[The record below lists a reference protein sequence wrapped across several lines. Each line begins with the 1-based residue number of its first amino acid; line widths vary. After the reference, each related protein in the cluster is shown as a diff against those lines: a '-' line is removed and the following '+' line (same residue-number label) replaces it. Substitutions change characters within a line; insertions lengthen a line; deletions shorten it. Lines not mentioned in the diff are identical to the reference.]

1 YLYLRTNMRAHL
13 HGNTHSNF
21 PQQLLKLGEGTFP
34 FLNLDTNYAIT
45 LDEKTYIKITLGQM
59 IHYLD
64 SLIDA
69 IYPDIEN
76 LHKNNFRWLCC
87 RLINAINN
95 LIMQKV
101 PGEVKCYKP
110 SLTSR
115 TPSLTSRTPSLT
127 SRTQYTIPRN
137 F

>member
-1 YLYLRTNMRAHL
+1 MRAHL

-45 LDEKTYIKITLGQM
+45 LDETLGQM

-87 RLINAINN
+87 RPIVSPRNETVNAINN